1 MVCPAHGMPSSW
13 YLEAFNM
20 PLRISKSTHVVPL
33 IVADIFTGAQCTFK
47 SKGRSKIKIPLSV
60 QALVWGQY
68 WNCIWDLYASAS
80 SRRSIAVGNMIVI
93 DIRRCFS
100 LYILNHPYTVFLW
113 IQPDVARTKL
123 FVESVYVFF
132 SVINAMMD
140 NESWHCEVATD
151 REIGWLIGTDI
162 QNKAMEERLIAETC
176 GYAGT

>member
-1 MVCPAHGMPSSW
+1 
-13 YLEAFNM
+13 
-20 PLRISKSTHVVPL
+20 
-33 IVADIFTGAQCTFK
+33 
-47 SKGRSKIKIPLSV
+47 
-60 QALVWGQY
+60 
-68 WNCIWDLYASAS
+68 
-80 SRRSIAVGNMIVI
+80 
-93 DIRRCFS
+93 
-100 LYILNHPYTVFLW
+100 LNHPYTVFLW